1 VGSVPP
7 AGGAKRKEYGIPMTD
22 DFATVEPTAF
32 QKILRG
38 RRSIRRYLPT
48 PIERQKLLACLEAA
62 RLAPSAHNAQP
73 WRFIVVDE
81 PELKGRLAAA
91 AFSGIYSGS
100 KFAAQAPVIL
110 VLLAKTEIVAH
121 GLGGRLQRVP
131 FHFLDIGIAGEHIV
145 LQAEELGLATC
156 WMGWFNYGKVR
167 KVLGVPRKYKIMAM
181 MPIGYAEKRP
191 HREPPRRPFDE
202 IVSFNGIG
210 RK

>member
-1 VGSVPP
+1 
-7 AGGAKRKEYGIPMTD
+7 MTEENI
-22 DFATVEPTAF
+22 TPVELTPF

-48 PIERQKLLACLEAA
+48 PVEREKLLACLEAA

-73 WRFIVVDE
+73 WRFIVVDDPGIKE
-81 PELKGRLAAA
+81 RLTAA

-110 VLLAKTEIVAH
+110 VLLVKTELLAH

-131 FHFLDIGIAGEHIV
+131 FHFVDIGIAGEHIV

-156 WMGWFNYGKVR
+156 WMGWFNYRKVR
-167 KVLGVPRKYKIMAM
+167 KVLAIPRKYKVVAM
-181 MPIGYAEKRP
+181 MPMGYAEKRP
-191 HREPPRRPFDE
+191 RREPPRRTLEE
-202 IVSFNGIG
+202 IVTYNGIA

>member
-1 VGSVPP
+1 
-7 AGGAKRKEYGIPMTD
+7 MTEER
-22 DFATVEPTAF
+22 AAVEVTAF

-48 PIERQKLLACLEAA
+48 PVDPEKIRACLEAA

-73 WRFIVVDE
+73 WRFVVVDD
-81 PELKGRLAAA
+81 PELKDRLTAA

-100 KFAAQAPVIL
+100 KFAAQAPIII
-110 VLLAKTEIVAH
+110 VLLVRLDRVANR
-121 GLGGRLQRVP
+121 LGSKLQGVP

-156 WMGWFNYGKVR
+156 WMGWFNYRKAR
-167 KVLGVPRKYKIMAM
+167 KVLDIPRKYKIMAM

-191 HREPPRRPFDE
+191 NREPPRKTFE
-202 IVSFNGIG
+202 EVVTFNGIE
-210 RK
+210 RE